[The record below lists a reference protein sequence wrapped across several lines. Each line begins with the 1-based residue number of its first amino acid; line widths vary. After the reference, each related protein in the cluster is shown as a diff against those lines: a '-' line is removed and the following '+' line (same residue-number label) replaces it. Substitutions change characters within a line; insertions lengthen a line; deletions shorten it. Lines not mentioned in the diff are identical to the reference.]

1 MIIIFTDEAWSA
13 LLRTVWSVLRD
24 AEEHPS
30 TLREIILVDDF
41 RSGHHH
47 ILSVFFVIDVVLKP
61 SEAAPAH
68 NAANHRCGRVSYPL
82 MGCTN
87 NFTIK
92 AN

>member
-47 ILSVFFVIDVVLKP
+47 ILYVFFAIDVVPKP

-68 NAANHRCGRVSYPL
+68 NTANHRCGRVSYPL
-82 MGCTN
+82 MGNTN
-87 NFTIK
+87 NFNIK

>member
-47 ILSVFFVIDVVLKP
+47 ILYVFFAIDVVLKP
-61 SEAAPAH
+61 SEAAH

-82 MGCTN
+82 MGNTN

>member
-47 ILSVFFVIDVVLKP
+47 ILYVFFSIDVVLKP
-61 SEAAPAH
+61 SEAAPALS
-68 NAANHRCGRVSYPL
+68 GRVSYPL
-82 MGCTN
+82 VCN
-87 NFTIK
+87 NKFNIK

>member
-47 ILSVFFVIDVVLKP
+47 ILYVFFAIDVVLKP
-61 SEAAPAH
+61 SEAAPDH
-68 NAANHRCGRVSYPL
+68 SGRVSYPL
-82 MGCTN
+82 MCNKLLIINLT
-87 NFTIK
+87 
-92 AN
+92 